1 VGNQAKWAAGFRRQ
15 PFRAA
20 GGRQLDSSC
29 RLRLLSRPPIPYQTS
44 WQSGS
49 RPMAPSPRSTAF
61 LGGLAGQAANLALPV
76 AMLLAILVVLA
87 PVPAPV
93 VDLLL
98 AANLTVA
105 VLALLG
111 ALAARSPLE
120 MAAFPSFLLAA
131 TLVRLVLNIATT
143 RLILAEAG
151 RGGPAAAGEV
161 IQAFSSFV
169 AADNLVVGAV
179 VFAIIAV
186 IQFAVL
192 TAGATRTSEVAAR
205 FTLDGLPGR
214 QAAIDA
220 EVAAG
225 GLTQDQA
232 RSLRSDLQRQAEFY
246 ASMDGASRFVRG
258 EAVASVVIVLVNL
271 VGGFAI
277 GMGQLG
283 LPATDAA
290 GLYARLTIGDGLASA
305 VPSLLVS
312 VATGLLLSRSTTS
325 QNLPVELGRQLFAR
339 PVMLLVTAAFLGLLA
354 LSDLPTLPLAVM
366 AGGVLVTA
374 WLVQTTGKRN
384 GKGPLAGG
392 GPSRAAKAAPID
404 AILGRNRLTVRLGRE
419 LVSLAAG
426 EQPSLPVAV
435 EGLRARLVESL
446 GLLVPAMTF
455 QDDPALPPRA
465 WTLDLDGEPILEADL
480 PFGRQLLV
488 PAAADAITRQRWQR
502 DPAGTILLADR
513 PARWGSPAEAD
524 EVATRG
530 GETFAAAAAVARLLE
545 DALLRHADR
554 LLSRDQTARMLESLR
569 ATEPAVVEQTVP
581 AVVSV
586 ATVQRTLQYL
596 LRDGVPIKPLA
607 GLLETLADHAAQTN
621 EPGQLA
627 EYLRRQLAGTIIRR
641 LRGPSGQ
648 LALIRLTPAA
658 VQRLAGRADE
668 AAERLAA
675 ERLIA
680 DLRRAVRPLR
690 DRGRPC
696 AIVVTADRLAV
707 AERLRAAGIT
717 VPVLAEH
724 ELAGQPGLEAFALV
738 SGNEGSGP
746 AQSRAA

>member
-1 VGNQAKWAAGFRRQ
+1 MVR
-15 PFRAA
+15 
-20 GGRQLDSSC
+20 
-29 RLRLLSRPPIPYQTS
+29 
-44 WQSGS
+44 
-49 RPMAPSPRSTAF
+49 SPRTTAF
-61 LGGLAGQAANLALPV
+61 AQGLAGQAANLALPV

-111 ALAARSPLE
+111 SLAARSPLE

-131 TLVRLVLNIATT
+131 TLIRLVLNIATT

-225 GLTQDQA
+225 GLTRDQA
-232 RSLRSDLQRQAEFY
+232 RGLRADLQRQAEFY
-246 ASMDGASRFVRG
+246 AGMDGASRFVRG

-283 LPATDAA
+283 LPASQAA

-305 VPSLLVS
+305 VPALLVS

-325 QNLPVELGRQLFAR
+325 QNLPTELGRQLFAR
-339 PVMLLVTAAFLGLLA
+339 PAMLLVTAAFLGVLA
-354 LSDLPTLPLAVM
+354 LSNLPTLPLAVM
-366 AGGVLVTA
+366 ASGVLVAA
-374 WLVQTTGKRN
+374 WLVHTA
-384 GKGPLAGG
+384 GPQAAAGPATSDAG
-392 GPSRAAKAAPID
+392 AAAKTAPLD
-404 AILGRNRLTVRLGRE
+404 AILGRTRLTLRLGRE
-419 LVSLAAG
+419 LASLAAG
-426 EQPSLPVAV
+426 DEAPLPAAV
-435 EGLRARLVESL
+435 EGLRTQLAETL
-446 GLLVPAMTF
+446 GLLLPAVTI
-455 QDDPALPPRA
+455 QDDPALASRA
-465 WTLDLDGEPILEADL
+465 WRVELDGEPILEADL
-480 PFGRQLLV
+480 PAGRQLLV
-488 PAAADAITRQRWQR
+488 PAADDAVTKQRWQR
-502 DPAGTILLADR
+502 DPTGTIVLADR
-513 PARWGSPAEAD
+513 SARWGSPAEAE
-524 EVATRG
+524 EVAARG
-530 GETFAAAAAVARLLE
+530 GQTFADAAAVARLLE
-545 DALLRHADR
+545 DALLKRADR

-586 ATVQRTLQYL
+586 ATVQRTLQCL
-596 LRDGVPIKPLA
+596 LREGLPIKPLA
-607 GLLETLADHAAQTN
+607 GLLEALADHAAQTSD
-621 EPGQLA
+621 PQQLA
-627 EYLRRQLAGTIIRR
+627 EHLRQQLAGTIVRR
-641 LRGPSGQ
+641 LRGPEGR
-648 LALIRLTPAA
+648 LAVIRVTPAA
-658 VQRLAGRADE
+658 ARLLASPGRE

-675 ERLIA
+675 ERLLA
-680 DLRRAVRPLR
+680 DLRRAVRPLH
-690 DRGRPC
+690 DRGRRC
-696 AIVVTADRLAV
+696 AIAVTAERLAV
-707 AERLRAAGIT
+707 AQRLRAAGIT
-717 VPVLAEH
+717 TPVLAEQ
-724 ELAGQPGLEAFALV
+724 ELAGQPGLEAFAV
-738 SGNEGSGP
+738 VGGDAIADRP
-746 AQSRAA
+746 ASQAA

>member
-1 VGNQAKWAAGFRRQ
+1 MATV
-15 PFRAA
+15 
-20 GGRQLDSSC
+20 L
-29 RLRLLSRPPIPYQTS
+29 PPIPYQTS

-283 LPATDAA
+283 LPATEAA

-374 WLVQTTGKRN
+374 WLVRTTGKQDA
-384 GKGPLAGG
+384 KGAMAG
-392 GPSRAAKAAPID
+392 GPSRAEKAAPID
-404 AILGRNRLTVRLGRE
+404 AILGRNRLTLRLGRE
-419 LVSLAAG
+419 LASLAAG
-426 EQPSLPVAV
+426 DQPSLPVAV

-502 DPAGTILLADR
+502 DPASTLRLDDQ

-524 EVATRG
+524 EVAARG
-530 GETFAAAAAVARLLE
+530 GETFASAAAVARLLE

-586 ATVQRTLQYL
+586 ATVQRTLQHL
-596 LRDGVPIKPLA
+596 LREGLPIKPLA

-627 EYLRRQLAGTIIRR
+627 ECLRRQLAGTFIRR
-641 LRGPSGQ
+641 LRGSSGQ

-658 VQRLAGRADE
+658 VQRLVNRAGE
-668 AAERLAA
+668 TAERLAV

-696 AIVVTADRLAV
+696 AIAVPVERLAV
-707 AERLRAAGIT
+707 AERLRAAGIS

-724 ELAGQPGLEAFALV
+724 ELAGQPGLEAFAIVGGAPDSRL
-738 SGNEGSGP
+738 

>member
-1 VGNQAKWAAGFRRQ
+1 MVR
-15 PFRAA
+15 
-20 GGRQLDSSC
+20 
-29 RLRLLSRPPIPYQTS
+29 
-44 WQSGS
+44 
-49 RPMAPSPRSTAF
+49 SPRSTAF
-61 LGGLAGQAANLALPV
+61 AQGLAGQAANLALPV

-111 ALAARSPLE
+111 SLAAHSPLE

-225 GLTQDQA
+225 GLTRDQA
-232 RSLRSDLQRQAEFY
+232 RGLRADLQRQAEFY
-246 ASMDGASRFVRG
+246 AGMDGASRFVRG

-271 VGGFAI
+271 VGGFAV

-283 LPATDAA
+283 LPASQAA

-305 VPSLLVS
+305 VPALLVS

-325 QNLPVELGRQLFAR
+325 QNLPTELGRQLFAR
-339 PVMLLVTAAFLGLLA
+339 PAMLLVTAAFLGLLA
-354 LSDLPTLPLAVM
+354 LSNLPTLPLAVM
-366 AGGVLVTA
+366 ACGVLVAALLVHTA
-374 WLVQTTGKRN
+374 
-384 GKGPLAGG
+384 GPQAAAGPATSG
-392 GPSRAAKAAPID
+392 AEAAAKTAPLD
-404 AILGRNRLTVRLGRE
+404 AILGRTRLTLRLGRE
-419 LVSLAAG
+419 LASLAAG
-426 EQPSLPVAV
+426 DQAPLPAAV
-435 EGLRARLVESL
+435 EGLRTRLAETL
-446 GLLVPAMTF
+446 GLLLPAVTI
-455 QDDPALPPRA
+455 QDDATLSSRA
-465 WTLDLDGEPILEADL
+465 WTVELDGEPILEADL
-480 PFGRQLLV
+480 PAGRQLLV
-488 PAAADAITRQRWQR
+488 PAAEDAVTRRRWQR
-502 DPAGTILLADR
+502 DPTGTIVLADR
-513 PARWGSPAEAD
+513 SARWGSPAEAE
-524 EVATRG
+524 EVAARG
-530 GETFAAAAAVARLLE
+530 GQTFADAAAVSRLLE
-545 DALLRHADR
+545 DALLKRADR

-586 ATVQRTLQYL
+586 ATVQRTLQCL
-596 LRDGVPIKPLA
+596 LREGLPIKPLA
-607 GLLETLADHAAQTN
+607 GLLEAMADQAAQTSD
-621 EPGQLA
+621 PQQLA
-627 EYLRRQLAGTIIRR
+627 EHLRQQLAGTIVRR
-641 LRGPSGQ
+641 LRGPEGR
-648 LALIRLTPAA
+648 LAIVRLTPAA
-658 VQRLAGRADE
+658 ARQLASPGHE

-675 ERLIA
+675 ERLLA
-680 DLRRAVRPLR
+680 DLRRAVRPLH
-690 DRGRPC
+690 DRGRRC
-696 AIVVTADRLAV
+696 AIAVTAERLAV
-707 AERLRAAGIT
+707 AQRLRAAGIT
-717 VPVLAEH
+717 TPVLAEQ
-724 ELAGQPGLEAFALV
+724 ELAGQPGLEAFAV
-738 SGNEGSGP
+738 VGGDAIADRP
-746 AQSRAA
+746 ASQAA